1 MASIQER
8 RNKDGVLTAFKILVH
23 RGRDAGGKQLKPYIT
38 TFKVEQGWSEKTARK
53 KAEAFAAIYE
63 KACKEGL
70 ASDARQTF
78 QQYCDYVIRM
88 KEERGVKAT
97 TVARYRDLAKRIYPE
112 IGYLKIRDI
121 RPDTLNVLYSWLNSD
136 GMNMKTGGKLSP
148 KTILEHHR
156 LIHTVFEN
164 AVMEGLISS
173 NPADRV
179 IPPKNEAPEV
189 EYYQPE
195 DIEAIQNALEEEP
208 IKWKAFTYVLL
219 ITGARRGEVVGL
231 RWSDIDFENNTISFE
246 RNVQYLPTKGIYVDT
261 PKTSKGYRTISV
273 PAEMIRV
280 LRSYKA
286 WQAGE
291 KMRLGVFYE
300 DQGFIFTKEDGSP
313 MHPDTPNRWLKRFA
327 DRHGLSHI
335 HPHAFRHSMASL
347 LFFKK
352 ADNVSVS
359 RRLGHA
365 QVSTT
370 ENIYAHVI
378 KKADKENAEILEDA
392 FFKEG

>member
-8 RNKDGVLTAFKILVH
+8 RNKDGVLIAYKIMVH
-23 RGRDAGGKQLKPYIT
+23 RGRDVNGKQLKPYIT
-38 TFKVEQGWSEKTARK
+38 TFKVEQGWSEKTAQK
-53 KAEAFAAIYE
+53 KAEAYAAVYE

-78 QQYCDYVIRM
+78 QQYCDYVIGL
-88 KEERGVKAT
+88 KSERKIKAS
-97 TVARYRDLAKRIYPE
+97 TVARYKELAERIYPQ
-112 IGYLKIRDI
+112 IGFIKIRDI
-121 RPDTLNVLYSWLNSD
+121 RPDTLNTLYTWLGQD
-136 GMNMKTGGKLSP
+136 GMNIKTGGKLSS
-148 KTILEHHR
+148 KTVLEYHR
-156 LIHTVFEN
+156 LIHTVLKN
-164 AVMEGLISS
+164 AVREGLIST

-179 IPPKNEAPEV
+179 IPPKSETPEV

-195 DIEAIQNALEEEP
+195 DIEAIQNALENEP
-208 IKWKAFTYVLL
+208 IKWKTFTYILL
-219 ITGARRGEVVGL
+219 VTGARRGEVVGL
-231 RWSDIDFENNTISFE
+231 KWTDLDFENNTISFE
-246 RNVQYLPTKGIYVDT
+246 RNVQYLPNKGIYVET
-261 PKTSKGYRTISV
+261 PKTPKGYRTIAV
-273 PAEMIRV
+273 PSEMMKV
-280 LRSYKA
+280 LRAYRA
-286 WQAGE
+286 WQGSE
-291 KMRLGVFYE
+291 KIRLGMYYE
-300 DQGFIFTKEDGSP
+300 DQGFLFTKDNGGP

-327 DRHGLSHI
+327 DRHGLQHI

-370 ENIYAHVI
+370 ENIYAHII
-378 KKADKENAEILEDA
+378 KKADKENAEILGEA

>member
-8 RNKDGVLTAFKILVH
+8 RNKDGVLIGYKIMVH
-23 RGRDAGGKQLKPYIT
+23 RGRDADGKQLKPYIT
-38 TFKVEQGWSEKTARK
+38 TFKVEQGWSEKTAQK
-53 KAEAFAAIYE
+53 KAEAFAAVYE

-78 QQYCDYVIRM
+78 QQYCEYVIRL
-88 KEERGVKAT
+88 KEERRVKAS
-97 TVARYRDLAKRIYPE
+97 TVARYRELAERLYPQ
-112 IGYLKIRDI
+112 IGFIKIRDI
-121 RPDTLNVLYSWLNSD
+121 RPDTLNTLYSWLGSE
-136 GMNMKTGGKLSP
+136 GMNKKTGGKLSS
-148 KTILEHHR
+148 KTVLEHHR
-156 LIHTVFEN
+156 LIHTVLKN
-164 AVMEGLISS
+164 AVREGLISI

-195 DIEAIQNALEEEP
+195 DIEKIQEALEDEP
-208 IKWKAFTYVLL
+208 IKWKAFTYILL

-231 RWSDIDFENNTISFE
+231 KWSDIDFENNAISFE
-246 RNVQYLPTKGIYVDT
+246 RNVQYLPKKGVYVET
-261 PKTSKGYRTISV
+261 PKTAKGYRTIAV
-273 PAEMIRV
+273 PGEMMKV
-280 LRSYKA
+280 LRAYKA
-286 WQAGE
+286 WQGSE
-291 KMRLGVFYE
+291 KLRLGMYYE
-300 DQGFIFTKEDGSP
+300 DQGFLFTKDNGSP

-327 DRHGLSHI
+327 VRHGLPHI

-370 ENIYAHVI
+370 ENIYAHII
-378 KKADKENAEILEDA
+378 KKADKENAEILGEA

>member
-8 RNKDGVLTAFKILVH
+8 RNKEGALIAYKIMVY
-23 RGRDAGGKQLKPYIT
+23 RGRDAEGKQLKPFIT
-38 TFKVEQGWSEKTARK
+38 TFKVEPGWSEKTAKK
-53 KAEAFAAIYE
+53 KAEAYAAVYE
-63 KACKEGL
+63 KSCREGL

-78 QQYCDYVIRM
+78 QQYCEYVIGL
-88 KEERGVKAT
+88 KEERGVKAS
-97 TVARYRDLAKRIYPE
+97 TVARYRELAERLYPE
-112 IGYLKIRDI
+112 IGYLKVRDI
-121 RPDTLNVLYSWLNSD
+121 RPDTLNTLYSWLNQD
-136 GMNMKTGGKLSP
+136 GMNKKTGGKLSS

-164 AVMEGLISS
+164 AVREGLVSI

-195 DIEAIQNALEEEP
+195 DIEAIQFALEEEP
-208 IKWKAFTYVLL
+208 IKWKTFTYVLL

-231 RWSDIDFENNTISFE
+231 KWSDVDFENNTISFE
-246 RNVQYLPTKGIYVDT
+246 RNVQYLPEKGTYVDT
-261 PKTSKGYRTISV
+261 PKTSKGYRTLSV
-273 PAEMIRV
+273 PEEMIKV
-280 LRSYKA
+280 LRTYKA
-286 WQAGE
+286 WQGGE
-291 KMRLGVFYE
+291 KIRLGMYFE
-300 DQGFIFTKEDGSP
+300 DRGFIFTKEDGSP
-313 MHPDTPNRWLKRFA
+313 MHPDTPNRWLKRFSV
-327 DRHGLSHI
+327 RHGLPHI

-378 KKADKENAEILEDA
+378 KKADKENAEILGEA

>member
-8 RNKDGVLTAFKILVH
+8 RNKDGILISYKIMVH
-23 RGRDAGGKQLKPYIT
+23 RGRDAEGKQLKPYIT
-38 TFKVEQGWSEKTARK
+38 TFKVEPGWSEKSAKK
-53 KAEAFAAIYE
+53 KAEAFAAVYE
-63 KACKEGL
+63 KSCREGL

-78 QQYCDYVIRM
+78 QQYCEYVIGM
-88 KEERGVKAT
+88 KEERGVKAST
-97 TVARYRDLAKRIYPE
+97 IARYRELAERVYPE
-112 IGYLKIRDI
+112 IGYMKVRDI
-121 RPDTLNVLYSWLNSD
+121 RPDTLNVLYSWLNQD
-136 GMNMKTGGKLSP
+136 GMNKKTGGKLSS
-148 KTILEHHR
+148 KTILEYHR
-156 LIHTVFEN
+156 LIHTVLKN
-164 AVMEGLISS
+164 AVQEGLISI
-173 NPADRV
+173 NPSDRV

-189 EYYQPE
+189 KYYQPE
-195 DIEAIQNALEEEP
+195 EIEAIQSALEEEP
-208 IKWKAFTYVLL
+208 IKWKTFTYVLL

-231 RWSDIDFENNTISFE
+231 KWSDVDFENNTISFE
-246 RNVQYLPTKGIYVDT
+246 RNVQYLPDKGIYVDT

-273 PAEMIRV
+273 PGEMIKV

-286 WQAGE
+286 WQGGE
-291 KMRLGVFYE
+291 KIRLGMYFE
-300 DQGFIFTKEDGSP
+300 DQGFIFTKDDGSP
-313 MHPDTPNRWLKRFA
+313 MHPDTPNRWLKRFSV
-327 DRHGLSHI
+327 RHGLPHI

-378 KKADKENAEILEDA
+378 KKADKENAEILGEA